1 MLALIGVLGIGLFIY
16 LLARGRHSMIV
27 AFIVP
32 ILLIPIA
39 SGLYTGTFS
48 LKDMSA
54 RASPAAYR
62 TPHRSASWRR
72 SPCCISR

>member
-27 AFIVP
+27 AFVVP

-39 SGLYTGTFS
+39 CCH
-48 LKDMSA
+48 MCCWQ
-54 RASPAAYR
+54 
-62 TPHRSASWRR
+62 RSDANLRSSRNLTAIACHSWEFL
-72 SPCCISR
+72 

>member
-39 SGLYTGTFS
+39 CGLYT
-48 LKDMSA
+48 A
-54 RASPAAYR
+54 
-62 TPHRSASWRR
+62 
-72 SPCCISR
+72 ISRSRT